1 MFGVINYG
9 SVFFEKTNMY
19 ITVKEFAKDGAMFLD
34 VINSDG
40 NRLRVYT
47 KVSAEDF
54 GETIIQENLDKQ
66 PLKLIESL
74 LKNTTRIRYY
84 KHAFSFGIEYDSK
97 LVKNTIENLLRVIS
111 IEEMWG

>member
-1 MFGVINYG
+1 MFSVINYG
-9 SVFFEKTNMY
+9 SVFFEKTNMS
-19 ITVKEFAKDGAMFLD
+19 IAVKEFAKDGSMFLD

-47 KVSAEDF
+47 KASAETF

-66 PLKLIESL
+66 PLVLIESL

-84 KHAFSFGIEYDSK
+84 KHIFSFGIEYNPK
-97 LVKNTIENLLRVIS
+97 LVKNTVENILRVIA
-111 IEEMWG
+111 IEGMWG